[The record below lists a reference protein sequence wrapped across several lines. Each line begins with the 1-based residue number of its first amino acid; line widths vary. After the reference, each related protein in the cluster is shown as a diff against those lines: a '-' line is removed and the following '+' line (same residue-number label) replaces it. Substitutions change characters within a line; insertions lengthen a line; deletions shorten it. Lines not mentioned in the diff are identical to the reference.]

1 VLEDLKALIKLAKID
16 ILARDL
22 DAELKNAPVRLEVLR
37 NDVNRLNELLI
48 AERQQL
54 EEAAHLYQA
63 QEEGIK
69 DQTQAL
75 AKSKSKS
82 SKAHTIR
89 EVDAVEK
96 ELEVIRRSLK
106 DREVEREK
114 LKEAIDKRGAILEQH
129 QKEFDELFAIV
140 NEEEK
145 ATNARLG
152 ELIEQRNQVLTGRNE
167 QLSKVAAGLVK
178 RYDKIRTKRG
188 GMGVANLVDE
198 CCGGCHMVLP
208 PQQVNAIHRAET
220 IEQCPRC
227 QRFLFDEN
235 SFQAAENPQTETP
248 SE

>member
-1 VLEDLKALIKLAKID
+1 VLEDLKELIKLAKID

-22 DAELKNAPVRLEVLR
+22 DAELKTAPVRLEELQ
-37 NDVNRLNELLI
+37 NDVNRLNEILL

-54 EEAAHLYQA
+54 EEAANLFQA

-82 SKAHTIR
+82 AKAHTMR

-106 DREVEREK
+106 DRETEREK
-114 LKEAIDKRGAILEQH
+114 LKEAIDKRGTILEQH
-129 QKEFDELFAIV
+129 QKEFDELVAIV

-145 ATNARLG
+145 TTKERLG
-152 ELIEQRNQVLTGRNE
+152 DLTDQRNRALTGRNE
-167 QLSKVAAGLVK
+167 QLRKVTSSLVK
-178 RYDKIRTKRG
+178 RYDKIRNKRG

-220 IEQCPRC
+220 LEQCSRC

-235 SFQAAENPQTETP
+235 AFQLAENPQTETP

>member
-1 VLEDLKALIKLAKID
+1 VLEDLKELIKLAKID

-22 DAELKNAPVRLEVLR
+22 EAELKNAPVRLEELQ
-37 NDVNRLNELLI
+37 NDVRRLSELLL

-69 DQTQAL
+69 AQTQAL
-75 AKSKSKS
+75 AKSKAKS
-82 SKAHTIR
+82 AKAHTMR

-96 ELEVIRRSLK
+96 ELEIIRRSLK
-106 DREVEREK
+106 DRETEREK
-114 LKEAIDKRGAILEQH
+114 LKEAIDRRGAILEQH
-129 QKEFDELFAIV
+129 QKEFDELAAILD
-140 NEEEK
+140 EEEK
-145 ATNARLG
+145 ATKERLG
-152 ELIEQRNQVLTGRNE
+152 ELVSQQSQALSGRNE
-167 QLSKVAAGLVK
+167 QLGKIASNLVK

-188 GMGVANLVDE
+188 GVGVANLADD

-220 IEQCPRC
+220 LEQCPRC
-227 QRFLFDEN
+227 QRFLFNEN
-235 SFQAAENPQTETP
+235 GFQQGENPQSETP